1 MSEDNASKKNNYA
14 LLHLKQFSYFD
25 SIQEMDY
32 IVKTYNKELKKSVYE
47 TLNLIKQYSCKC
59 VGVAHLKTQTIAKR
73 LKRSV
78 STIRRHVRV
87 LKNNGMLTV
96 ITTIRSK
103 SGGYGANGFAINSP
117 VERKRV
123 LKSKNEH
130 SEMNTREGA
139 KNSSLSLG
147 VTDSRKVLVPKHTI
161 NSLKLFNSLKLQ
173 RESEKQLHNQNT
185 ENIKNYEECPNNI
198 PNEIYTM
205 YKAYF
210 STRTLEKLNECVNET
225 LCAFDIENN
234 DKLSLA
240 IQSFKSLIHSLKDTI
255 RFDDNKIKN
264 IFKYIKGIVRNKAR
278 YHIDKVNK
286 DEIIEEKRELQSRE
300 MTPKWLQD
308 KTGYTINKTQNNKQ
322 LPNRE
327 MTPKWLEQRYKSNES
342 EEEDQN
348 LAADREAF
356 LKKLRANKV

>member
-1 MSEDNASKKNNYA
+1 MSEDNQSPKNSYA

-73 LKRSV
+73 LNRSI
-78 STIRRHVRV
+78 STIRRHIRE

-96 ITTIRSK
+96 IKTIRSK

-130 SEMNTREGA
+130 SEMNTRKGT
-139 KNSSLSLG
+139 KNGSKNLDISESN
-147 VTDSRKVLVPKHTI
+147 KVIVSKHTI
-161 NSLKLFNSLKLQ
+161 NSLKLYNSLKLQ
-173 RESEKQLHNQNT
+173 KEADKQFHNQIT

-198 PNEIYTM
+198 PNEIYMM

-210 STRTLEKLNECVNET
+210 STRTIEKLTECVNEA
-225 LCAFDIENN
+225 LCPFEIESN
-234 DKLSLA
+234 DKLNIT
-240 IQSFKSLIHSLKDTI
+240 IQSFKSLIHSLKDII
-255 RFDDNKIKN
+255 RFNGNKIKS
-264 IFKYIKGIVRNKAR
+264 IFKYIKGIVRNKAH
-278 YHIDKVNK
+278 YHIDNSSR
-286 DEIIEEKRELQSRE
+286 DGIIEQKSKLQSKE
-300 MTPKWLQD
+300 MTPEWLQD
-308 KTGYTINKTQNNKQ
+308 KSGYTINKTQNNKQ
-322 LPNRE
+322 LPSRE

-356 LKKLRANKV
+356 LKKLRAKKD